1 MRLGGVR
8 LIIALAAK
16 EIRVAMMSPILYVVA
31 GVFLA
36 IVGLFFSQ
44 IVTVASLQSV
54 QMLRFQGALPQ
65 LNLTVLVFHPIFR
78 NIHVILLLVIPL
90 LTMRLLSEERK
101 HKTVELLMTSPL
113 TLTQIVAG
121 KYLAALAIFAGL
133 LALTGYMPIL
143 LAAWGAV
150 DWPTVLSGYLGLL
163 LVGGG
168 VPGDRPPRVLVDRKP
183 DQRRHRHAG
192 PHPRILGDR
201 LGGDDRREHG
211 RATRVGTSLDQ
222 PTPRSLPQGA
232 ARFRERR
239 LHAQRDGVRS
249 VPHAPG
255 ARLGTVAVSRR
266 AMGAMDG

>member
-1 MRLGGVR
+1 MRLGGVW

-143 LAAWGAV
+143 LAAWGTV

-163 LVGGG
+163 LVGGVYLAIG
-168 VPGDRPPRVLVDRKP
+168 LLASSLTENQISAGIVTLGLILGFWVIGWAGMTAESTTVQPVLEHLSINQHLDRFLKGLLDSASVVYTFSVTGFGLFLTHRVLDS
-183 DQRRHRHAG
+183 
-192 PHPRILGDR
+192 
-201 LGGDDRREHG
+201 G
-211 RATRVGTSLDQ
+211 RWR
-222 PTPRSLPQGA
+222 
-232 ARFRERR
+232 
-239 LHAQRDGVRS
+239 
-249 VPHAPG
+249 
-255 ARLGTVAVSRR
+255 
-266 AMGAMDG
+266 

>member
-8 LIIALAAK
+8 PIIALAAK

-163 LVGGG
+163 LVGGVYLAIG
-168 VPGDRPPRVLVDRKP
+168 LLASSLTENQISAGIVTLGLILGFWVIGWAAMTAESTTVQPVLEHLSINQHLDRFLKGLLDSASFVYTLSVTGFGLFLTHRVLDS
-183 DQRRHRHAG
+183 
-192 PHPRILGDR
+192 
-201 LGGDDRREHG
+201 G
-211 RATRVGTSLDQ
+211 RWR
-222 PTPRSLPQGA
+222 
-232 ARFRERR
+232 
-239 LHAQRDGVRS
+239 
-249 VPHAPG
+249 
-255 ARLGTVAVSRR
+255 
-266 AMGAMDG
+266 